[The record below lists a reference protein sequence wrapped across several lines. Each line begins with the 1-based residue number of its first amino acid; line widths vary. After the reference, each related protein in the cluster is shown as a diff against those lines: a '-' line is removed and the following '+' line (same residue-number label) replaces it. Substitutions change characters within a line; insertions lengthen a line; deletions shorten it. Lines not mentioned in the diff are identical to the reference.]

1 MICVDHGFPL
11 DVALADFGEAGPLQL
26 QWLTDGSTPHG
37 GAQQALAP
45 EVIGGMAV
53 ATALS
58 ESTGCGGNGL
68 SESTGCGGNGLSPQ
82 TVTLDYS
89 KNDEWAGQCPF
100 SIFQYLAVVHGG
112 STHP

>member
-1 MICVDHGFPL
+1 MCVICVDHGFPL

-58 ESTGCGGNGL
+58 A
-68 SESTGCGGNGLSPQ
+68 

-100 SIFQYLAVVHGG
+100 SIFQYLVVVHGG

>member
-1 MICVDHGFPL
+1 MCVICVDHGFPL

-58 ESTGCGGNGL
+58 ASTQGCGG
-68 SESTGCGGNGLSPQ
+68 GGPQ

-100 SIFQYLAVVHGG
+100 SIFQYLVVVHGG